1 MMIIVYVLYYLYEIK
16 DLFMFD
22 FVINFYG
29 LVVIWNNFF
38 FIFYFKSIIIRL
50 NYRNRLVFKI
60 YFL

>member
-50 NYRNRLVFKI
+50 NYRNRSVFKI